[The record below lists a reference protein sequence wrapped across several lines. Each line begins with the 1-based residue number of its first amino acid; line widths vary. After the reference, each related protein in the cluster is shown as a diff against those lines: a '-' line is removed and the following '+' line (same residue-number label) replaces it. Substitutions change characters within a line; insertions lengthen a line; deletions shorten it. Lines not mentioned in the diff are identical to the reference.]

1 MKPRL
6 THLNQ
11 ELELRESPHLRQEE
25 SRCPSTCQC
34 IGGGGM
40 GRSPDQSSSS
50 VRIRASHLRAS
61 IWTQR
66 RDPRNIETDPRL
78 KVRVQLGVVQHL
90 TFRVPGSWSQ
100 GWAGANEVW
109 VCAGASAHL
118 NPRERRSECR
128 AYLLRTRRC
137 DVHDR
142 SH

>member
-34 IGGGGM
+34 IGGGGP

-50 VRIRASHLRAS
+50 VRIYASHLGAS

-100 GWAGANEVW
+100 VGG
-109 VCAGASAHL
+109 
-118 NPRERRSECR
+118 RERGMGMRGSECSHESE
-128 AYLLRTRRC
+128 RTAVRMSCLSVAHPTMRR
-137 DVHDR
+137 
-142 SH
+142 S